1 MRLLI
6 CMQLLLHLLFFLVQP
21 VNLSPV
27 RLHFLRFLAQLV
39 LQLRQPLGTAL
50 GDSEIVRLDRD
61 AQQRVGDGYP
71 LCRRVC
77 IDRHTAQLPAGFG
90 ADVEQQVKHDV
101 EQLV

>member
-6 CMQLLLHLLFFLVQP
+6 CMQLLLHLLFFLEQP

-39 LQLRQPLGTAL
+39 LQLYQPLGTVL
-50 GDSEIVRLDRD
+50 GDSEVVRLDGN
-61 AQQRVGDGYP
+61 AQQCVGNGYP
-71 LCRRVC
+71 FCRRVC

-90 ADVEQQVKHDV
+90 ADVEHQVKYDV